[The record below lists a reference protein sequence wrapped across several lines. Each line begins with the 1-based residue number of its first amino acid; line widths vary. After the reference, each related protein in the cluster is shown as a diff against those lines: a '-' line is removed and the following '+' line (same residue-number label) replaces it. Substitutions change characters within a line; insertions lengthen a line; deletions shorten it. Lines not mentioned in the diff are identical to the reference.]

1 MTVIPVN
8 GQIVVQVTPQQGPV
22 VNVNEITVGGINQPN
37 VAYHHTQGTSSAT
50 WTINHNLGWYPN
62 VTVQDSGGS
71 IVEGEI
77 TYTSVN
83 SLRITFTGAF
93 SGNAYLS

>member
-1 MTVIPVN
+1 MPTVPTHVP
-8 GQIVVQVTPQQGPV
+8 IVVTVTPPAAPS
-22 VNVNEITVGGINQPN
+22 ITVNDIVVSGINQPN

-50 WTINHNLGWYPN
+50 WVITHNLGWKPN

-77 TYTSVN
+77 AYTSVN
-83 SLRITFTGAF
+83 SLTVTFTGAF

>member
-1 MTVIPVN
+1 MDIQYKSSPN
-8 GQIVVQVTPQQGPV
+8 AKHLR
-22 VNVNEITVGGINQPN
+22 ITVK
-37 VAYHHTQGTSSAT
+37 
-50 WTINHNLGWYPN
+50 
-62 VTVQDSGGS
+62 DSGGS
-71 IVEGEI
+71 IVEGKI